1 MNRPSKPA
9 RLLRLLPVLLLLT
22 LPACSGEGGRPAV
35 DPGNPQVPAGDLV
48 IKAATSLPPGQ
59 SGLVT
64 VAGLAQGQLTGAP
77 GDYGEHV
84 DDQRLP
90 YWSFEFKDGTL
101 GKKPGQA
108 TVPKDGVE
116 IYYDDFGVPIIYA
129 ETVRDV
135 YFGMGYAAAQQRL
148 FLMDAA
154 RRLARGTL
162 AALAGCGSVPDDI
175 AARVQTYTE
184 AEYMAQFERL
194 SPAAKESV
202 LGLVDGANAYI
213 SELSLDAPNL
223 PAEYVVL
230 TSMPEPFSVADV
242 AAEGVLITRSV
253 AAEGGNE
260 FSNIK
265 MLQGLQA
272 QYGDEEG
279 LQRFL
284 DLVWDDDPKAV
295 TTVPASEGTFSNQD
309 TPSGGREAVFRNVA
323 AWAATLPD
331 TVWKGVGTGDSAVP
345 CTNGLPGLPVASAAK
360 SGMRKLSAAEA
371 AAAQQRVDD
380 VLKSLREFRI
390 HHGSF
395 AFAVA
400 GKLTRDGGALLVSEP
415 QLGYSYPTQ
424 LWEVEIH
431 GAGLHARGSTVPGLP
446 AVGIGYTN
454 DVAWGLTTG
463 YSKTVDSFIETICSN
478 AQQTDAICAAN
489 QYFHQGVWKDM
500 DCRSESVAYRP
511 APQGLPVG
519 PAIYSEDYEVCRTVH
534 GPIVARDD
542 EAGLARSLAYFMWDR
557 ELDNIEGVQAWSRA
571 TNAQEFIAA
580 TSKVSW
586 NENVTYATREG
597 DIGYIHP
604 GYFPRRHPQAD
615 QRFPTPGDGSRDWVG
630 VVPFSQMP
638 QVHNPAQG
646 YLANW
651 NNKPAVGWFDGEGLG
666 STSRPGGH
674 NQRVTS
680 ILDQLA
686 GAENLTYADLFTIER
701 TAGTHDHRL
710 RDFRPLLSEWYAR
723 QVDALSETE
732 RAAMEMILDWDGLA
746 FGPNIDLED
755 ENATDAPVATIFGA
769 LVQSFREALFADLRG
784 IIIDADAEADA
795 QNHDAFH
802 RMQGVGSH
810 VFDHSVMDNL
820 ILRVLYPEFSGL
832 TARVDYLDG
841 QDPDALIHAVLQ
853 DALSTL
859 AQTYGTGNPPSVAEL
874 DQFRRVHPRSEI
886 GNLTGVVGPSSTMP
900 YLDRGSWIHVWA
912 AEKP

>member
-1 MNRPSKPA
+1 MNHAMKPA
-9 RLLRLLPVLLLLT
+9 GLLWLCPT
-22 LPACSGEGGRPAV
+22 LMALMLSACNSQGGRPGDV
-35 DPGNPQVPAGDLV
+35 PSGPNPADELI
-48 IKAATSLPPGQ
+48 IKASTSLPPGQ

-84 DDQRLP
+84 DDQRTP
-90 YWSFEFKDGTL
+90 YWSFQFKDGTL
-101 GKKPGQA
+101 GTKPGPA
-108 TVPKDGVE
+108 TIPKSGVE
-116 IYYDDFGVPIIYA
+116 IYYDSFGVPIIYGDSI
-129 ETVRDV
+129 RDV

-154 RRLARGTL
+154 RRLGRGTL

-184 AEYMAQFERL
+184 AEYMAQYDRL
-194 SPAAKESV
+194 SAEAKESIQ
-202 LGLVDGANAYI
+202 GLVDGANAYI
-213 SELSLDAPNL
+213 AELTVDVPNL

-230 TSMPEPFSVADV
+230 SSMPEPFTIADI
-242 AAEGVLITRSV
+242 AAGGVLITRSV

-260 FSNIK
+260 FHNIK

-272 QYGDEEG
+272 EYGDEEG
-279 LQRFL
+279 IQRFL

-295 TTVPASEGTFSNQD
+295 TTVPLSEGTFSNQD
-309 TPSGGREAVFRNVA
+309 TPSEGREAVFRSVA
-323 AWAATLPD
+323 AWATGLPD
-331 TVWKGVGTGDSAVP
+331 TIWKGVGTGDSAVP
-345 CTNGLPGLPVASAAK
+345 CTNGLPGLPVASTAK
-360 SGMRKLSAAEA
+360 SGMRKLSNTEA
-371 AAAQQRVDD
+371 AAARQRVDD
-380 VLKSLREFRI
+380 VLQSLREFRI

-395 AFAVA
+395 AFAVS
-400 GKLTRDGGALLVSEP
+400 GQHTRDGGALLVSEP

-424 LWEVEIH
+424 LWEVEVH
-431 GAGLHARGSTVPGLP
+431 GGGIDARGSTVPGLP

-454 DVAWGLTTG
+454 NLAWGLTTG
-463 YSKTVDSFIETICSN
+463 YSKTVDSFVETICST
-478 AQQTDAICAAN
+478 AQQTAGTCSEN
-489 QYFHQGVWKDM
+489 QYFYQGAWQDM
-500 DCRSESVAYRP
+500 DCRIESVAYR
-511 APQGLPVG
+511 ADPQGVPVG
-519 PAIYSEDYEVCRTVH
+519 PAIFSADYEVCRTVH

-557 ELDNIEGVQAWSRA
+557 ELDNIEGVQAWAHA

-604 GYFPRRHPQAD
+604 GYFPRRHPQVD

-630 VVPFSQMP
+630 VVPFNQMP

-686 GAENLTYADLFTIER
+686 VAQNVTFDDLFTFER

-710 RDFRPLLSEWYAR
+710 RDYRVVLADWFARRSATLS
-723 QVDALSETE
+723 DTE
-732 RAAMEMILDWDGLA
+732 RTAVEMVLAWDGLA
-746 FGPNIDLED
+746 FGPGIDLED
-755 ENATDAPVATIFGA
+755 EGATDSPVATIFGA
-769 LVQSFREALFADLRG
+769 IVQSFRDELFADLRNV
-784 IIIDADAEADA
+784 ITDASAESDA
-795 QNHDAFH
+795 QEHDAFH

-820 ILRVLYPEFSGL
+820 ILRVLYPAFSGL
-832 TARVDYLDG
+832 DARADYLQG
-841 QDPDALIHAVLQ
+841 REPDAVILTVVQ
-853 DALSTL
+853 KALSAL
-859 AQTYGTGNPPSVAEL
+859 AATYGTDDPPTSADL

-886 GNLTGVVGPSSTMP
+886 TNLTGIVGPTVTMP

-912 AEKP
+912 AERP